1 MNISPGKRK
10 LRKKDGS
17 ADQGR
22 PKGKNKKNRSMH
34 CLYAFMPTGKA
45 KGDQSQD
52 GHLSETDRMSD
63 EPMTTPAAGH
73 AEMLCRLLRPSV
85 GCE

>member
-52 GHLSETDRMSD
+52 GH
-63 EPMTTPAAGH
+63 
-73 AEMLCRLLRPSV
+73 
-85 GCE
+85 